1 METLSP
7 DLIAELRSGRTTRE
21 RKLAVCAG
29 GVHLAPADRAEI
41 LAVLAADH
49 DAMVAER
56 AQLALLVQPLDS
68 FIAALQRP
76 DATHALFVHCGK
88 NLADKPGVAEA
99 MIQNK
104 ACPPEDLVPIVRHLS
119 EAGVQALMEELERV
133 SASPALG
140 AALEHSTLITPE
152 QKQQLHELR
161 GPHMDEAA
169 LQAVVA
175 DEPDPV
181 KRQTLIQ
188 RLAQMNVS
196 QRVQLAFKGGSEER
210 RSLIRDP
217 NKVVQRAVLQSPRLT
232 EQEVETFAS
241 MANLTEE
248 VLRLIAMNRNFR
260 KNYTVVKNL
269 LNNPKTP
276 IDISLHMLP
285 MINAQDLQRLTL
297 NKNIPEVLRSMA
309 LKLNRQRKEGR
320 K

>member
-29 GVHLAPADRAEI
+29 GIHLVPADRAEI

-76 DATHALFVHCGK
+76 DAAHALFVYCGK
-88 NLADKPGVAEA
+88 NLADKPGIAEA

-104 ACPPEDLVPIVRHLS
+104 ACAPEDLVPIVRHLS
-119 EAGVQALMEELERV
+119 ATGVQALMEELERV

-140 AALEHSTLITPE
+140 AALEHSSAITAE
-152 QKQQLHELR
+152 QKQQLRELR

-169 LQAVVA
+169 LRDVVA
-175 DEPDPV
+175 DEPDAV

-196 QRVQLAFKGGSEER
+196 QRVQLAFKGSSEER
-210 RSLIRDP
+210 RTLIRDA
-217 NKVVQRAVLQSPRLT
+217 NKVVQRAVLQSSRLT

-241 MANLTEE
+241 MANLTDE